1 MKLGESRNCEEV
13 EARTQRKAFQEK
25 IKSPVSTKLGCLVKK
40 LKKTLQYQ
48 PGDLPGSQQ
57 QTSPQN
63 SGMTLEHK
71 IPDDRH
77 MPCYNNQ
84 VLLNEFL
91 GSRMVKQTEGESMYV
106 YEHWNI
112 REGCG
117 LRVPGAGSNREEPS
131 VMSSLLDRFLEQEGK

>member
-1 MKLGESRNCEEV
+1 MKLGESRNYEEV

-25 IKSPVSTKLGCLVKK
+25 IKSPHQKLFLCILYR
-40 LKKTLQYQ
+40 TLQYH
-48 PGDLPGSQQ
+48 PGDLPGSRG

-63 SGMTLEHK
+63 SGMTLGKSLPKEEVVS
-71 IPDDRH
+71 P
-77 MPCYNNQ
+77 Q
-84 VLLNEFL
+84 VFLNEFL
-91 GSRMVKQTEGESMYV
+91 GYQVVKQTEGESMYV

-131 VMSSLLDRFLEQEGK
+131 VMSSLLDRFLEQECK